1 MKFFAKFLSALFFPL
16 FIPIYGAFLL
26 FNLKFFSFYPSRYI
40 WGAYLTIF
48 VFGTIVPF
56 ICILIL
62 YKLKIIS
69 NMELNNSKDRFL
81 PYFCTSVSYYICA
94 AILAKLLAMPIYIPL
109 LMVAIAAALF
119 INAIVNIWWKISAHM
134 VGVSG
139 LLGGILCVSWKLYI
153 NPSLW
158 IIAITLICGLVAAA
172 RLHLNA
178 HTQGQVAAGFLN
190 GLLCTIIIPNMGI
203 GYEIFF

>member
-1 MKFFAKFLSALFFPL
+1 MNFIAKFLSVLFFPL

-26 FNLKFFSFYPSRYI
+26 FSLTLFSFYPYYYI

-48 VFGTIVPF
+48 VFGTMVPLT
-56 ICILIL
+56 CILIL
-62 YKLKIIS
+62 YKLKILS
-69 NMELNNSKDRFL
+69 NMGLEKSKDRFL

-94 AILAKLLAMPIYIPL
+94 AILAKLAMPIYIPL
-109 LMVAIAAALF
+109 LMVAIAIALC
-119 INAIVNIWWKISAHM
+119 INAIINIWWKISAHM

-139 LLGGILCVSWKLYI
+139 LLGGVLCVSWKLYI

-158 IIAITLICGLVAAA
+158 FITITLICGLVAAA

-190 GLLCTIIIPNMGI
+190 GLLCTIIIPNVGI
-203 GYEIFF
+203 GYGIFF